1 MLNNLQK
8 SIFTLLF
15 GLLTSAYLWIR
26 NEMSDRW
33 IVIFFSVILA
43 NEVVEIGHELTLKNL
58 RINNYLS
65 VIGYMLFLVHPL
77 INALG
82 AYTQLEGGLRL
93 EPVGLAVLFIMYKLF
108 VKPIPFEILNTTTK
122 GKGFIYNYANYLT
135 KYELAAYLALLIFP
149 MILYDPP
156 KNAIMM
162 TGTLFSL
169 FAAYMLNKRKLDRS
183 MTHWYSFMTSLLGI
197 NALFL

>member
-43 NEVVEIGHELTLKNL
+43 NEVVEIGHELTLSNL
-58 RINNYLS
+58 RLNNYLS
-65 VIGYMLFLVHPL
+65 TIGYMLFLVHPL
-77 INALG
+77 INILG
-82 AYTQLEGGLRL
+82 SYTQLEGGLRI
-93 EPVGLAVLFIMYKLF
+93 EPIILAVSFILYKLF
-108 VKPIPFEILNTTTK
+108 VRPVPLEILKTTTK

-156 KNAIMM
+156 KNAVMM
-162 TGTLFSL
+162 SGTLFSL

-183 MTHWYSFMTSLLGI
+183 ITHWYTFMTSLLGI
-197 NALFL
+197 NVLFL